1 MIRCF
6 LLLHSEEVWAR
17 TLISSDLSG
26 EKPAGSKRSENEGFD
41 KGLHSVKQQ
50 TEERCSV
57 EGEKLALSVNGFNAD
72 KPAKLHLIELQVRIL
87 TLSL

>member
-1 MIRCF
+1 MLVIRCF

-41 KGLHSVKQQ
+41 KGLHSVRNSKQ
-50 TEERCSV
+50 RRAVLSR
-57 EGEKLALSVNGFNAD
+57 EKS
-72 KPAKLHLIELQVRIL
+72 
-87 TLSL
+87 